1 MQTSSNFP
9 LDRSTQREQVKAA
22 GNLAKP
28 KTAQL
33 YSERRQRSTVATSN
47 NSNGKVKKD
56 NASKENAKDCY
67 FNGGNAPSKFEDQ
80 Q

>member
-9 LDRSTQREQVKAA
+9 LDRSTQREHVKAA

-33 YSERRQRSTVATSN
+33 YSERRQKSTVAASN
-47 NSNGKVKKD
+47 NSNGIVKKE
-56 NASKENAKDCY
+56 NESKENAKDCY
-67 FNGGNAPSKFEDQ
+67 FNNGNTPSNFED
-80 Q
+80 